1 MNVCVAHFQMNLCV
15 AKNFG
20 AWTEN
25 VGALS
30 QIWRISCLEVAH
42 CSLCNL
48 NFGAWS
54 EQFGHP
60 WSSTLIHNLIDKL
73 PVANTTTDILR
84 KKKTIHT
91 LQSIWQRHNTK
102 MHTSI

>member
-1 MNVCVAHFQMNLCV
+1 MNVCVAHLQMNVCV

-20 AWTEN
+20 AWTEI

-54 EQFGHP
+54 EKFGHP
-60 WSSTLIHNLIDKL
+60 WSNLTNQICLPRLKL
-73 PVANTTTDILR
+73 KNVI
-84 KKKTIHT
+84 
-91 LQSIWQRHNTK
+91 
-102 MHTSI
+102 